1 MPASFRRLRRLA
13 RTVLKTPTPLL
24 PRPPPLPAR
33 ATLGRPHSLSIPPL
47 SVCVCVCV
55 CECVCV
61 CVRVRACV
69 CVRARARAFVDVVR
83 FVIYMLI
90 GFVVDGFVWRS
101 AGCRVV
107 GLRILSFG

>member
-1 MPASFRRLRRLA
+1 M
-13 RTVLKTPTPLL
+13 
-24 PRPPPLPAR
+24 
-33 ATLGRPHSLSIPPL
+33 
-47 SVCVCVCV
+47 
-55 CECVCV
+55 